1 MTNQVELTFYVFSM
15 QGKKLHEKRRI
26 VGRSLKKNEF
36 NRNKITQL
44 FHTPNFTYSSS
55 GTQASIIDSFAS
67 VPTET
72 IKT

>member
-36 NRNKITQL
+36 NQNKITQL